1 MTAILPECFR
11 LCQAL
16 GVNLRNGDLSSRM
29 LPRLLVV
36 FEGAIG
42 ILPVDKQV
50 AFDKAVKR
58 HRWQEAIGL
67 YELNELILSKILDL
81 HWRLDVNVT
90 VVTWMGEDAELA
102 ISMRLDEEN
111 IPAGTMSSSPNRL
124 ARELSYRPDIVAVYD
139 PDPAHVF
146 TYGGKGV
153 VLTDANQLGR
163 Y

>member
-1 MTAILPECFR
+1 
-11 LCQAL
+11 
-16 GVNLRNGDLSSRM
+16 M
-29 LPRLLVV
+29 LPRLLIV

-42 ILPVDKQV
+42 VLPVDKQA
-50 AFDKAVKR
+50 AFDKAVRKR
-58 HRWQEAIGL
+58 RWWEAIDL

-81 HWRLDVNVT
+81 HWRLDINIT

-102 ISMRLDEEN
+102 ISMRLDDEG
-111 IPAGTMSSSPNRL
+111 IPVGTMSSSPNRL
-124 ARELSYRPDIVAVYD
+124 ARELAYRPDIMAVYD

-153 VLTDANQLGR
+153 VLTDANQIGR